1 MKPKYIYAINIFW
14 VMLVLAVYIG
24 SKVALVKVCGWIW
37 RVLYAIVAFIAAV
50 TIIADDL
57 DKSKTKRRKGGTQ

>member
-1 MKPKYIYAINIFW
+1 MKTKYIYAINIFW

-24 SKVALVKVCGWIW
+24 SIVAVVKVCGWIW
-37 RVLYAIVAFIAAV
+37 GVLYAIVGFIAAA

-57 DKSKTKRRKGGTQ
+57 DKSKTKRRKGGAQ